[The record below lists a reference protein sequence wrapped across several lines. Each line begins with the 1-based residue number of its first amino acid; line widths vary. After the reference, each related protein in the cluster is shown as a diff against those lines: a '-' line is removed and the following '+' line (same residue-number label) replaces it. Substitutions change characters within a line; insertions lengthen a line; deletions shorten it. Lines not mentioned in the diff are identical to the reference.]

1 MPQIKKDKRW
11 TKKKVKSV
19 WRTKQLNNKYYQLRS
34 DNQKKSLK
42 CRYHQTGIKRTLMRM
57 IFLVILTEMRKATLF
72 SYRIKMETT
81 SISLVKGS
89 TKEATWLIPQV
100 AILWKGL
107 STRLCSQ
114 VRTSMKE
121 ARSLLHTAW
130 RSITSILSS
139 FVAILT
145 MTVSKESCLAKID
158 RINSSIREVVQ

>member
-1 MPQIKKDKRW
+1 
-11 TKKKVKSV
+11 
-19 WRTKQLNNKYYQLRS
+19 
-34 DNQKKSLK
+34 
-42 CRYHQTGIKRTLMRM
+42 MRM

-81 SISLVKGS
+81 SISLGKGS
-89 TKEATWLIPQV
+89 TKEATWLIPQL

-145 MTVSKESCLAKID
+145 MTVSKESCLEKID
-158 RINSSIREVVQ
+158 RINSSIREVV